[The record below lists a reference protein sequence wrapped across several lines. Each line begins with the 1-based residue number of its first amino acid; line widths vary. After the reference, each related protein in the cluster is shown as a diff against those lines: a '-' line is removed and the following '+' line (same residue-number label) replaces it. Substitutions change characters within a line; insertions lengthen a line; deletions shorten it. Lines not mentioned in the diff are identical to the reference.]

1 MSLKLTT
8 SLSQR
13 LVLTPQLRQ
22 RIEMLQMT
30 SLELSDLIQQQL
42 LENPVL
48 EEVPTQEE
56 VQEIAEKVLD
66 HLASAD
72 SNSFE
77 ESAPEPGSPG
87 TNGSSDTD
95 VLSSLPATDGDGAD
109 VDGGEVVAAHE
120 EGIAEDGGADDPQ
133 RDAFEEIDF
142 GREFQ
147 DYLDPGYK
155 TQEIEYKEDAPT
167 FEQFLTRPPSLAEHL
182 EWQLNMTTV
191 DSDVRD
197 AATAVIGNLNAD
209 GRLSATNEE
218 MAAMEKVSEEIV
230 ERARQEVMRLDP
242 VGCGARE
249 VKECLLVQL
258 EVLGESD
265 RLAAKL
271 ISEHFAD
278 LQQHKLPH
286 LSKQIG
292 VGVETLLEELQ
303 FIRTLDPYP
312 GRRYS
317 SDEPILISPEIYIE
331 KLDENDDDYV
341 IYFADD
347 GSPRLRVSSQYQQM
361 LSQGVS
367 NETKS
372 FIREKMR
379 SAVDLLRNIEHRR
392 QTIYKVVESIVQ
404 RQKDFLDH
412 GVQHIKPMMLKDIAE
427 DIGMHLSTVSRVVN
441 RKYAHTPQGV
451 IELRRFFTEGMLNE
465 EGEEISTRIIKLK
478 IKKLIEDED
487 SHNPITDDQVVKIL
501 AKDGIKLSRRTVAKY
516 RDQMQIPGSRE
527 RRAVVWSPLSTTRIK
542 FSNTSVA
549 LSLTRGSVRLAHCY
563 RFTVWR
569 RETTDEI

>member
-30 SLELSDLIQQQL
+30 SLELTDLIQQQL

-48 EEVPTQEE
+48 EEVPSHEE
-56 VQEIAEKVLD
+56 VQELAEKVLD
-66 HLASAD
+66 HLASSDAD
-72 SNSFE
+72 ASFE
-77 ESAPEPGSPG
+77 QPVSDIDPTIPSS
-87 TNGSSDTD
+87 NGSGDAD
-95 VLSSLPATDGDGAD
+95 VLSSLPSAE
-109 VDGGEVVAAHE
+109 VDSYNTEHGE
-120 EGIAEDGGADDPQ
+120 EGDGGADDVS

-147 DYLDPGYK
+147 EYLDPGYK

-182 EWQLNMTTV
+182 EWQLNMSQV
-191 DSDVRD
+191 ESGVVD
-197 AATAVIGNLNAD
+197 AAISVIGNLNAD
-209 GRLSATNEE
+209 GRLTATNEE
-218 MAAMEKVSEEIV
+218 ITAMGGWTDEVV
-230 ERARQEVMRLDP
+230 EQARQAVMRLDP
-242 VGCGARE
+242 IGCGARD
-249 VKECLLVQL
+249 VRECLLVQL
-258 EVLGESD
+258 EVLGEGD

-271 ISEHFAD
+271 ISDHLSE

-292 VGVETLLEELQ
+292 VDVELLLEELQ

-317 SDEPILISPEIYIE
+317 SEEPILISPEIYIE
-331 KLDENDDDYV
+331 KLEEGDDEYV

-347 GSPRLRVSSQYQQM
+347 GSPRLRVSQQYQQM

-465 EGEEISTRIIKLK
+465 DGEEISTRIIKLQ
-478 IKKLIEDED
+478 IKKLIEEED

-527 RRAVVWSPLSTTRIK
+527 RRAVV
-542 FSNTSVA
+542 
-549 LSLTRGSVRLAHCY
+549 
-563 RFTVWR
+563 
-569 RETTDEI
+569 

>member
-30 SLELSDLIQQQL
+30 SIELSDLIQQQL

-48 EEVPTQEE
+48 EEVPSQEE

-66 HLASAD
+66 HLASSD
-72 SNSFE
+72 STSTFE
-77 ESAPEPGSPG
+77 EHVPEAGSPA
-87 TNGSSDTD
+87 TNGSGDPD
-95 VLSSLPATDGDGAD
+95 VLSSLPAGE
-109 VDGGEVVAAHE
+109 VDGNEAVAAGEHDE
-120 EGIAEDGGADDPQ
+120 GGSDEGITDETP

-147 DYLDPGYK
+147 EYLDPGYK

-167 FEQFLTRPPSLAEHL
+167 FEQFLTRAPSLAEHL
-182 EWQLNMTTV
+182 EWQLNMSSV
-191 DSDVRD
+191 DEDVHE
-197 AATAVIGNLNAD
+197 AAICVIGNLNAD
-209 GRLSATNEE
+209 GRLNATNEE
-218 MAAMEKVSEEIV
+218 IAQVEKMPEEVV
-230 ERARQEVMRLDP
+230 ERARQVVMRLDP

-265 RLAAKL
+265 RLASKL

-292 VGVETLLEELQ
+292 VDVETLLEELQ

-317 SDEPILISPEIYIE
+317 SDEPVLISPEIYIE

-347 GSPRLRVSSQYQQM
+347 GSPRLRVSQQYQQM

-404 RQKDFLDH
+404 RQKEFLDH
-412 GVQHIKPMMLKDIAE
+412 GVQYIKPMMLKDIAE

-478 IKKLIEDED
+478 IKKLIEEED

-527 RRAVVWSPLSTTRIK
+527 RRAVV
-542 FSNTSVA
+542 
-549 LSLTRGSVRLAHCY
+549 
-563 RFTVWR
+563 
-569 RETTDEI
+569 

>member
-77 ESAPEPGSPG
+77 ESVPEPGSAA
-87 TNGSSDTD
+87 TNGSGDTD
-95 VLSSLPATDGDGAD
+95 ILSSLPATDGDMDGAGEA
-109 VDGGEVVAAHE
+109 VAGGE
-120 EGIAEDGGADDPQ
+120 EGIADDGIADEPHSDS
-133 RDAFEEIDF
+133 FEEIDF

-182 EWQLNMTTV
+182 EWQLNMSSI
-191 DSDVRD
+191 DPEVRD
-197 AATAVIGNLNAD
+197 IAFCVIGNLNAD
-209 GRLSATNEE
+209 GRLNATNEE
-218 MAAMEKVSEEIV
+218 IAAMEKVPEEVV
-230 ERARQEVMRLDP
+230 EKARQEVMRLDP
-242 VGCGARE
+242 VGCGARD

-265 RLAAKL
+265 RLAARL
-271 ISEHFAD
+271 ISEHFSD

-292 VGVETLLEELQ
+292 IDVETLLEELQ

-331 KLDENDDDYV
+331 KLDENDEDYV

-347 GSPRLRVSSQYQQM
+347 GSPRLRVSQQYQQM
-361 LSQGVS
+361 LGQGVS

-478 IKKLIEDED
+478 IKKLIEEED

-527 RRAVVWSPLSTTRIK
+527 RRAVV
-542 FSNTSVA
+542 
-549 LSLTRGSVRLAHCY
+549 
-563 RFTVWR
+563 
-569 RETTDEI
+569 

>member
-22 RIEMLQMT
+22 RIEMLHMT
-30 SLELSDLIQQQL
+30 TLELTDLIQQQI

-48 EEVPTQEE
+48 EEVVTQEE
-56 VQEIAEKVLD
+56 VGELAEKILD
-66 HLASAD
+66 HLAS
-72 SNSFE
+72 
-77 ESAPEPGSPG
+77 SAAGATPDEPQRLEAAEPEAGSPSSNG
-87 TNGSSDTD
+87 TGELDPLTANYVEGEG
-95 VLSSLPATDGDGAD
+95 LGD
-109 VDGGEVVAAHE
+109 DGGEGHEVAGSDLSEDSVGDEIVGE
-120 EGIAEDGGADDPQ
+120 EGA

-167 FEQFLTRPPSLAEHL
+167 FEQFLTRPPSLADHL
-182 EWQLNMTTV
+182 EWQLHMSTIDPEQV
-191 DSDVRD
+191 DPAVC
-197 AATAVIGNLNAD
+197 VIGNLNAD
-209 GRLSATNEE
+209 GRLNATNEE
-218 MAAMEKVSEEIV
+218 MAAMENVSEEV
-230 ERARQEVMRLDP
+230 MEKARQAVMRLDP
-242 VGCGARE
+242 VGCGARD

-258 EVLGESD
+258 EVLGETD
-265 RLAAKL
+265 RLAARL

-292 VGVETLLEELQ
+292 IDVETLLDELQ

-331 KLDENDDDYV
+331 KLDENDDEYI

-347 GSPRLRVSSQYQQM
+347 GSPRWLLSAQYQQM

-392 QTIYKVVESIVQ
+392 QTIYKV
-404 RQKDFLDH
+404 
-412 GVQHIKPMMLKDIAE
+412 G
-427 DIGMHLSTVSRVVN
+427 G
-441 RKYAHTPQGV
+441 
-451 IELRRFFTEGMLNE
+451 
-465 EGEEISTRIIKLK
+465 
-478 IKKLIEDED
+478 
-487 SHNPITDDQVVKIL
+487 
-501 AKDGIKLSRRTVAKY
+501 
-516 RDQMQIPGSRE
+516 
-527 RRAVVWSPLSTTRIK
+527 AVV
-542 FSNTSVA
+542 
-549 LSLTRGSVRLAHCY
+549 RG
-563 RFTVWR
+563 
-569 RETTDEI
+569 

>member
-30 SLELSDLIQQQL
+30 TLELSDLIQQQL

-48 EEVPTQEE
+48 EEVPSQEE
-56 VQEIAEKVLD
+56 VQELAEKVLD
-66 HLASAD
+66 HLASSDAD
-72 SNSFE
+72 SSFE
-77 ESAPEPGSPG
+77 TSVPEAASVSSNG
-87 TNGSSDTD
+87 TGELDKAA
-95 VLSSLPATDGDGAD
+95 VGLAD
-109 VDGGEVVAAHE
+109 DSGEGLGGGEQVE
-120 EGIAEDGGADDPQ
+120 EGAAEDIGEDTS

-182 EWQLNMTTV
+182 EWQLHMSPIEA
-191 DSDVRD
+191 DSCD
-197 AATAVIGNLNAD
+197 AAIAVIGNLNAD

-218 MAAMEKVSEEIV
+218 IAAMGNWSEEMV
-230 ERARQEVMRLDP
+230 EQARQVVMRLDP
-242 VGCGARE
+242 VGCGARD
-249 VKECLLVQL
+249 VRECLLVQL
-258 EVLGESD
+258 DVRGEQD

-271 ISEHFAD
+271 ISEHLAD
-278 LQQHKLPH
+278 LQQHKLPN

-292 VGVETLLEELQ
+292 IDVEVLLAEVQ

-317 SDEPILISPEIYIE
+317 AEEPILISPEIYIE

-347 GSPRLRVSSQYQQM
+347 GSPRLRVSAQYQQM

-392 QTIYKVVESIVQ
+392 QTIYKVVESIVA

-412 GVQHIKPMMLKDIAE
+412 GVEHIKPMMLKDIAE

-451 IELRRFFTEGMLNE
+451 IELRRFFTEGMMNE
-465 EGEEISTRIIKLK
+465 DGEEISTRIIKLK
-478 IKKLIEDED
+478 IKKLIEEED

-527 RRAVVWSPLSTTRIK
+527 RRAVV
-542 FSNTSVA
+542 
-549 LSLTRGSVRLAHCY
+549 
-563 RFTVWR
+563 
-569 RETTDEI
+569 

>member
-30 SLELSDLIQQQL
+30 SLELTDLIQQQL

-48 EEVPTQEE
+48 EEVPSQEE

-66 HLASAD
+66 HLASSD

-77 ESAPEPGSPG
+77 ESSPEPGSPS
-87 TNGSSDTD
+87 TNGSGDAD
-95 VLSSLPATDGDGAD
+95 VLSSLPASDGE
-109 VDGGEVVAAHE
+109 GGEAIATAEHE
-120 EGIAEDGGADDPQ
+120 EGGGEEGGTDEAP

-167 FEQFLTRPPSLAEHL
+167 FEQFLTRPQSLAEHL
-182 EWQLNMTTV
+182 EWQLNMSSM
-191 DSDVRD
+191 DSEVRD
-197 AATAVIGNLNAD
+197 TAINVIGNLNAD
-209 GRLSATNEE
+209 GRLNATNEE
-218 MAAMEKVSEEIV
+218 IAAMEKVSEELV

-242 VGCGARE
+242 VGCGARD

-258 EVLGESD
+258 EVLGESE
-265 RLAAKL
+265 RLATRL

-292 VGVETLLEELQ
+292 FDVETLLEELQ

-347 GSPRLRVSSQYQQM
+347 GSPRLRVSQQYQTM

-392 QTIYKVVESIVQ
+392 QTIYKVVESIVSRQ
-404 RQKDFLDH
+404 RNFLDH

-465 EGEEISTRIIKLK
+465 DGEEISTRIIKLK
-478 IKKLIEDED
+478 IKKLIEEED

-501 AKDGIKLSRRTVAKY
+501 SKDGIKLSRRTVAKY

-527 RRAVVWSPLSTTRIK
+527 RRAVV
-542 FSNTSVA
+542 
-549 LSLTRGSVRLAHCY
+549 
-563 RFTVWR
+563 
-569 RETTDEI
+569 

>member
-30 SLELSDLIQQQL
+30 SLELTDLIQQQL

-66 HLASAD
+66 HLASENAG
-72 SNSFE
+72 SFE
-77 ESAPEPGSPG
+77 ESAPEPGSPS
-87 TNGSSDTD
+87 TNGSGDAE
-95 VLSSLPATDGDGAD
+95 VLSSGPATESEFE
-109 VDGGEVVAAHE
+109 GGEAVAATEHE
-120 EGIAEDGGADDPQ
+120 EGVADDGGTDEAQ

-182 EWQLNMTTV
+182 EWQLNMTTL

-197 AATAVIGNLNAD
+197 AATAVIGNINAD
-209 GRLSATNEE
+209 GRLRATNEE
-218 MAAMEKVSEEIV
+218 IAAMEKVSEEVV
-230 ERARQEVMRLDP
+230 EHARQEVMRLDP
-242 VGCGARE
+242 VGCGARD

-258 EVLGESD
+258 DVLGETD
-265 RLAAKL
+265 RLAVKL
-271 ISEHFAD
+271 ISEHFSE

-292 VGVETLLEELQ
+292 IDVETLLKELE

-317 SDEPILISPEIYIE
+317 SEEPILISPEIYIE
-331 KLDENDDDYV
+331 KLDENDEDYV

-478 IKKLIEDED
+478 IKKLIEEED

-527 RRAVVWSPLSTTRIK
+527 RRAVV
-542 FSNTSVA
+542 
-549 LSLTRGSVRLAHCY
+549 
-563 RFTVWR
+563 
-569 RETTDEI
+569 

>member
-48 EEVPTQEE
+48 EEVPSQEE
-56 VQEIAEKVLD
+56 VQELAEKVLD
-66 HLASAD
+66 HLASSDAD
-72 SNSFE
+72 ASFGE
-77 ESAPEPGSPG
+77 APEPAAAA
-87 TNGSSDTD
+87 TNGSGDPETIAA
-95 VLSSLPATDGDGAD
+95 LATPDGEVGEAVAGGEGGEDGDGGLD
-109 VDGGEVVAAHE
+109 ES
-120 EGIAEDGGADDPQ
+120 

-147 DYLDPGYK
+147 DYLDPGYR
-155 TQEIEYKEDAPT
+155 TQEIEYKDDAPT
-167 FEQFLTRPPSLAEHL
+167 FEQFLTRAPSLAEHL
-182 EWQLNMTTV
+182 EWQLHMSSIDPELV
-191 DSDVRD
+191 DPAVC
-197 AATAVIGNLNAD
+197 VIGNLNAD
-209 GRLSATNEE
+209 GRLGASNEE
-218 MAAMEKVSEEIV
+218 MAAMENVSEEV
-230 ERARQEVMRLDP
+230 MEKARQAVMRLDP

-292 VGVETLLEELQ
+292 VDVEVLLEELQ

-317 SDEPILISPEIYIE
+317 SEEPVLISPEIYIE
-331 KLDENDDDYV
+331 KLDENDDEYV

-347 GSPRLRVSSQYQQM
+347 GSPRLRVSAQYQQM

-465 EGEEISTRIIKLK
+465 DGEEISTRIIKLQ
-478 IKKLIEDED
+478 IKKLIEEED

-527 RRAVVWSPLSTTRIK
+527 RRAVV
-542 FSNTSVA
+542 
-549 LSLTRGSVRLAHCY
+549 
-563 RFTVWR
+563 
-569 RETTDEI
+569 

>member
-30 SLELSDLIQQQL
+30 TLELSDLIQQQI

-48 EEVPTQEE
+48 EEVVTQEE
-56 VQEIAEKVLD
+56 VGELAEKILD

-72 SNSFE
+72 PGAASDEPQRLEAVEPEVGSASANGSGDL
-77 ESAPEPGSPG
+77 ESA
-87 TNGSSDTD
+87 SSTYAESDDSGTD
-95 VLSSLPATDGDGAD
+95 VEAHELAGAD
-109 VDGGEVVAAHE
+109 LSEDSVGEEIVGE
-120 EGIAEDGGADDPQ
+120 EGA

-167 FEQFLTRPPSLAEHL
+167 FEQFLTRPPSLADHL
-182 EWQLNMTTV
+182 EWQLHMSPIEG
-191 DSDVRD
+191 DICD
-197 AATAVIGNLNAD
+197 AAISVIGNLDAD
-209 GRLSATNEE
+209 GRLNATNQEI
-218 MAAMEKVSEEIV
+218 AAMGGWSEETV
-230 ERARQEVMRLDP
+230 EKARQAVMHLDP
-242 VGCGARE
+242 VGCGARD
-249 VKECLLVQL
+249 VRECLLVQL
-258 EVLGESD
+258 EVKGESE
-265 RLAAKL
+265 RLAARL
-271 ISEHFAD
+271 IAEHLSE

-286 LSKQIG
+286 LAKQIDSD
-292 VGVETLLEELQ
+292 VDTLLTELQ

-317 SDEPILISPEIYIE
+317 SEEPILISPEIYIE
-331 KLDENDDDYV
+331 KLDEDDDEYV

-347 GSPRLRVSSQYQQM
+347 GSPRLRVSQQYQQM
-361 LSQGVS
+361 LGKTDVS

-392 QTIYKVVESIVQ
+392 QTIYKVVESIVH
-404 RQKDFLDH
+404 RQTDFLDH
-412 GVQHIKPMMLKDIAE
+412 GVQYIKPMMLKDIAE

-451 IELRRFFTEGMLNE
+451 IELRRFFTEGMMNE
-465 EGEEISTRIIKLK
+465 DGEEISTRIIKLK
-478 IKKLIEDED
+478 IKKLIEEED

-501 AKDGIKLSRRTVAKY
+501 IKDGIKLSRRTVAKY
-516 RDQMQIPGSRE
+516 RDQMSIPGSRE
-527 RRAVVWSPLSTTRIK
+527 RRAVV
-542 FSNTSVA
+542 
-549 LSLTRGSVRLAHCY
+549 
-563 RFTVWR
+563 
-569 RETTDEI
+569 

>member
-30 SLELSDLIQQQL
+30 TLELTDLIQQQL

-48 EEVPTQEE
+48 EEVASQEE
-56 VQEIAEKVLD
+56 VGEIAEKILD
-66 HLASAD
+66 HLASSDEGAAPD
-72 SNSFE
+72 APRIE
-77 ESAPEPGSPG
+77 AGESELGSPSSNG
-87 TNGSSDTD
+87 TGELD
-95 VLSSLPATDGDGAD
+95 LSSINSGPE
-109 VDGGEVVAAHE
+109 GEVSEFGTGESGEAGEDHSGEEAAH
-120 EGIAEDGGADDPQ
+120 
-133 RDAFEEIDF
+133 DAFEEIDF

-167 FEQFLTRPPSLAEHL
+167 FEQFLTRPPSLADHL
-182 EWQLNMTTV
+182 EWQLHMSPIEEEVCN
-191 DSDVRD
+191 
-197 AATAVIGNLNAD
+197 AAISVIGNLDAD
-209 GRLSATNEE
+209 GRLNATNDEI
-218 MAAMEKVSEEIV
+218 AAMGGWTGEMV
-230 ERARQEVMRLDP
+230 ETARQEVMHLDP
-242 VGCGARE
+242 VGCGARD
-249 VKECLLVQL
+249 VRECLLAQI
-258 EVLGESD
+258 EVLGEKE
-265 RLAAKL
+265 RLATSL
-271 ISEHFAD
+271 IQNHLPD

-286 LSKQIG
+286 LAKQIG
-292 VGVETLLEELQ
+292 SDVDTLLAELE

-317 SDEPILISPEIYIE
+317 SEEPVLISPEIYIE
-331 KLDENDDDYV
+331 KLDKDDEDYI
-341 IYFADD
+341 IYFSDD
-347 GSPRLRVSSQYQQM
+347 GSPRLRVSQQYQQM
-361 LSQGVS
+361 LGKSDVS

-392 QTIYKVVESIVQ
+392 QTIYKVVESMVH

-451 IELRRFFTEGMLNE
+451 LELRRFFTEGMMNE
-465 EGEEISTRIIKLK
+465 DGEEISTRIIKLK
-478 IKKLIEDED
+478 IKKLIEEED

-501 AKDGIKLSRRTVAKY
+501 IKDGIKLSRRTVAKY
-516 RDQMQIPGSRE
+516 RDQMSIPGSRE
-527 RRAVVWSPLSTTRIK
+527 RRAVV
-542 FSNTSVA
+542 
-549 LSLTRGSVRLAHCY
+549 
-563 RFTVWR
+563 
-569 RETTDEI
+569 